1 MLSWK
6 YARVE
11 GRSPSLEGQSTASAF
26 GRLCPF
32 YHRPQKGYLSILS
45 STILLFAHQRFPFI
59 VSDFE
64 GRSLRPSSAFI
75 FCFKGKLFKD
85 PRLSLCGPLALT
97 RARRGSVSV
106 LPSGSRPGLTG
117 QRSAISPS
125 SSRSCLESRHAV
137 LGREG
142 ASVTM
147 EECSVTF
154 LHPTPQTVQ
163 QIRDEF

>member
-1 MLSWK
+1 MCTC
-6 YARVE
+6 
-11 GRSPSLEGQSTASAF
+11 GGQEPLPRGSEDPSAF

-32 YHRPQKGYLSILS
+32 YHRPQKGYLSNLS
-45 STILLFAHQRFPFI
+45 STILLFAHRRFPFI

-64 GRSLRPSSAFI
+64 GRSLRPSSVFI

-85 PRLSLCGPLALT
+85 LRLSLCGPLALT

-125 SSRSCLESRHAV
+125 SSRFCLESTHEV
-137 LGREG
+137 LGGEG